1 MNIPSI
7 PVQTKPFLWGA
18 AAGALVLAIAGFG
31 WGGWVTSTAAEK
43 LAQDRTEA
51 AVVAALTPVC
61 VDQFRNSAN
70 ASANLA
76 ALKEFDRSWDQRD
89 YVSEG
94 GWATMPGSTAEPSR
108 ELAATCAEELDTLV
122 LSQTE
127 GNAGG

>member
-18 AAGALVLAIAGFG
+18 AAGALALAIVGFG
-31 WGGWVTSTAAEK
+31 WGGWMTNPTAEK

-51 AVVAALTPVC
+51 AVVTALTPVC

-76 ALKEFDRSWDQRD
+76 ALKEIDSNWDQRN

-94 GWATMPGSTAEPSR
+94 GWATMPGSTTKPDR
-108 ELAATCAEELDTLV
+108 QLAAACAEELDTLV
-122 LSQTE
+122 LSQTK
-127 GNAGG
+127 GQAGG